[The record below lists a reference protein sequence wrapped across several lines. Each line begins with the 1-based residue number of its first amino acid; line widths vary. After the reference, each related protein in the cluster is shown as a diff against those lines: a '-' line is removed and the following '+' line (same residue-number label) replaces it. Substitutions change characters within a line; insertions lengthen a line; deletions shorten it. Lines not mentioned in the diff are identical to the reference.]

1 MNINNEVLQKL
12 IKGSQNID
20 RMREEIDLVINGV
33 LGLIHRPSW
42 SGKSSSPI
50 IEEIEIDD
58 RVWTIQINVP
68 NGRVWKD
75 DLIVCTTPVGN
86 HMIPIYSTREKE
98 CSEVKFENV
107 QVVYGDLA
115 KVVNLIAY
123 RIPGLE
129 ARLKHLLNAAEVFA

>member
-33 LGLIHRPSW
+33 LGLIHKPSW
-42 SGKSSSPI
+42 SGKPSSPI
-50 IEEIEIDD
+50 IEEIKIDD

-75 DLIVCTTPVGN
+75 DLIACTVPVGN
-86 HMIPIYSTREKE
+86 HMIPIYSTLETE
-98 CSEVKFENV
+98 CSCVRLENV
-107 QVVYGDLA
+107 QMIYGDLP
-115 KVVNLIAY
+115 KLVNWIAY
-123 RIPGLE
+123 RLSDLE
-129 ARLKHLLNAAEVFA
+129 PRLQHLLNAAEVFA